1 MKKEKGTFGWVFTF
15 AGQKKS
21 GYIASV
27 IFAVIG
33 AAFQILPFFVM
44 ARVIGKLLSG
54 GRGLAGF
61 LIDCAVMV
69 AFSSSMVW
77 SWKAMRVSRVSRRSA
92 KSDNSVMR
100 ASFPLLL
107 TVL

>member
-33 AAFQILPFFVM
+33 AVFQILPFFVM
-44 ARVIGKLLSG
+44 AQAIGKLLAGNRELSG
-54 GRGLAGF
+54 Y
-61 LIDCAVMV
+61 LIDCADGGVLALACTV
-69 AFSSSMVW
+69 PLAVYG
-77 SWKAMRVSRVSRRSA
+77 AVSQGDLRRA
-92 KSDNSVMR
+92 GKHPQ
-100 ASFPLLL
+100 AGA
-107 TVL
+107 

>member
-1 MKKEKGTFGWVFTF
+1 MKKEKGTFGWVFIF

-44 ARVIGKLLSG
+44 AQVIGKLLAG
-54 GRGLAGF
+54 NKDLAG
-61 LIDCAVMV
+61 
-69 AFSSSMVW
+69 
-77 SWKAMRVSRVSRRSA
+77 
-92 KSDNSVMR
+92 
-100 ASFPLLL
+100 
-107 TVL
+107 